1 MKTTKTLEETHVIAS
16 GFVGDLVKLS
26 ASSPKKPVATT
37 TATAMATVVG
47 LYGDLGSGKTS
58 FVQGVAKALGITVPV
73 ASPTFVLQK
82 IYKLDEKIQNHFSHL
97 VHIDAYRMDSADE
110 LSHIGWE
117 EILKDSRNLICIE
130 WPEKVFTGMPKDHIY
145 VICLFVDNE
154 TRKFDIHF

>member
-1 MKTTKTLEETHVIAS
+1 MKTTKTLEETQVIAS
-16 GFVGDLVKLS
+16 GFVSDLVKLS
-26 ASSPKKPVATT
+26 ASGLEKPAVT
-37 TATAMATVVG
+37 ATVVG
-47 LYGDLGSGKTS
+47 FYGDLGSGKTS